1 MINSL
6 PLRVINKQIDLLI
19 YSISEIFS
27 SPPSSIVWT
36 AEFILL
42 HVAKNRLSKK
52 KKKKI
57 IQVNIKIDSTF
68 RKKKY

>member
-52 KKKKI
+52 KKKI

>member
-52 KKKKI
+52 KKKKKLFKLI
-57 IQVNIKIDSTF
+57 
-68 RKKKY
+68 